1 MKILMFSTHS
11 MKYIWYSPQ
20 KSKYPL
26 FTHADLI
33 ERQSINVTLPL
44 MEEIGGWPVLGS
56 NPGGHWNDAEFDI
69 VSLLVT
75 LRKYNNKPVI
85 DLGVSSDT
93 KNTTQHIIFV
103 SMLL

>member
-1 MKILMFSTHS
+1 MISI
-11 MKYIWYSPQ
+11 Y
-20 KSKYPL
+20 
-26 FTHADLI
+26 ADLI

-56 NPGGHWNDAEFDI
+56 NPGGHWNEDEFDI

-103 SMLL
+103 SLLL